1 MRMNANSS
9 ELYYFLRM
17 YSIDL
22 DTALHTVKML
32 RRYKRPDI
40 QSVLLRDVAV
50 CYIRPFSG
58 NKGEH
63 TSSHI
68 LRISM
73 HVPKSM
79 RQIHRELYDLRMN
92 QFAHTD
98 LTYYRPRVGKIRFTP
113 ASAFAMTFR
122 GYDYAGLLRKLP
134 QIEELIRA
142 VEKSVHD
149 HIAELEKAPAFENLT
164 EKSE

>member
-1 MRMNANSS
+1 MNANSS

-68 LRISM
+68 LRSSM

-79 RQIHRELYDLRMN
+79 RQLHRELYDLRMN
-92 QFAHTD
+92 
-98 LTYYRPRVGKIRFTP
+98 LICPYRPDILPTTGWKN
-113 ASAFAMTFR
+113 TFHPCACVCN
-122 GYDYAGLLRKLP
+122 D
-134 QIEELIRA
+134 I
-142 VEKSVHD
+142 
-149 HIAELEKAPAFENLT
+149 
-164 EKSE
+164 